1 MFGDLLVVRDFFLLK
16 SKSTSC
22 VIGAPSV
29 IVEFSHVDDLGL
41 TAKRSRIMRPG
52 GMIVLNQ

>member
-1 MFGDLLVVRDFFLLK
+1 MVRDFFLLK